1 MKILPIQLMHP
12 LRTQDME
19 PSENPQPQEWSRVTG
34 AVAGIV
40 ATAGFLG
47 LADLLARAFAP
58 SAAPLVHWVIPS
70 SSSLHPPFRTSSST
84 SMSYRH
90 WLEGWWGWR
99 PWSLC

>member
-40 ATAGFLG
+40 ATAVFLG

-58 SAAPLVHWVIPS
+58 SAAPLVALGNTLIEQSPS
-70 SSSLHPPFRTSSST
+70 GQMLNT

-90 WLEGWWGWR
+90 WLEGLWGWR